1 MSLTKT
7 LPVDTSMSW
16 RLPRKVLRQ
25 EAYPPDLPGV
35 SEIKRLKSDAKGL
48 ADFLLHKPH
57 IQQRLADLVD
67 YTPNRW
73 LLTQEIAHIRARR
86 KIHGRRPREFN
97 GDPYEWARENE
108 LEGICFSGGGFAAP
122 RSTWECCRAS
132 RNWGYWITLTTFPA
146 FLAVV
151 IFTNG
156 LPPGS
161 RGRNKSRN
169 SWRLMQLH
177 LQPTHLRWDLGR
189 YRSDWSPYPPIKIVQ
204 PTQSRSAGC
213 AATVTI
219 SRLKNV
225 CLPLTPGS
233 PSPSGFA
240 IRF

>member
-1 MSLTKT
+1 MA
-7 LPVDTSMSW
+7 LP
-16 RLPRKVLRQ
+16 
-25 EAYPPDLPGV
+25 EAWPVAISRG
-35 SEIKRLKSDAKGL
+35 
-48 ADFLLHKPH
+48 DFT
-57 IQQRLADLVD
+57 AAAA
-67 YTPNRW
+67 W
-73 LLTQEIAHIRARR
+73 
-86 KIHGRRPREFN
+86 F
-97 GDPYEWARENE
+97 
-108 LEGICFSGGGFAAP
+108 CFSFDCFSLDYATATSDKHANPNTRILLFIFSLLCAGNGRHWLS
-122 RSTWECCRAS
+122 RSERQTR
-132 RNWGYWITLTTFPA
+132 WITLTTFPA

-177 LQPTHLRWDLGR
+177 LQPTRLRWDLGR